1 MTQISGLLQPTLSES
16 KTSSIG
22 QLWRPKSRR
31 TRRGGDDMPPS
42 FSLHSSGWPYSSRS
56 LGSQAR
62 LPILRTCLV
71 ARFRT
76 ARFASLRTCR
86 PLTLR
91 RQNGEG
97 CSAPSTVLAS
107 QSERESEVCDLA
119 AGGAP
124 IPSGFVK
131 DSLNHRPLLS
141 LDRYTHLEASGCQI
155 AARHRRPGRK
165 APQRERGGAG
175 SPRP

>member
-1 MTQISGLLQPTLSES
+1 M
-16 KTSSIG
+16 
-22 QLWRPKSRR
+22 PKSWR
-31 TRRGGDDMPPS
+31 TREGGDDMPPA
-42 FSLHSSGWPYSSRS
+42 FSLHSSGWPCSSRS
-56 LGSQAR
+56 LDSQAR

-76 ARFASLRTCR
+76 ARFASLSTCR
-86 PLTLR
+86 PLDSCARHATAR
-91 RQNGEG
+91 PGTQANGEG

-141 LDRYTHLEASGCQI
+141 LDRYTHLEASGCPI
-155 AARHRRPGRK
+155 AARRRRPGRK

-175 SPRP
+175 CPRP